1 MRYKKSVLVWFVVLL
16 CSLISALA
24 AVEFTLT
31 PSATTVTPGQVFTVT
46 VNLNIPSA
54 EAIRVANF
62 QLTPIISSGSGQ
74 LVTIVS
80 SSQGS
85 LGGQFPTETS
95 NGRDPSTG
103 SWNFGRSSQTP
114 VSGSGS
120 FAILTVCAGTWAGS
134 SCTAGNTGT
143 IRFDFTQASATVTA
157 LSSSIHSIS
166 QTALQRTVTI
176 GVANNPPVAYA
187 VTSTTTSGTVVQVT
201 LTGTDS
207 DGTIASYNI
216 VTNPTSGTLAGT
228 GNARTYTPNAG
239 FTGTDSFTYTVT
251 DDDGAVSTPATV
263 TITVQSAGRTCTE
276 SDWCGAWRVVADS
289 CGVRTCTT
297 PTLACTS
304 GQITMPILFRTCPP
318 PSCSAGEIACVVS
331 GISVCR
337 NLQMDNNNCGTC
349 GTACS
354 PGQVC
359 NAGVCSLAGTGISC
373 TSNTLICDTN
383 GHARLCNSAGD
394 GYVSSVDIDC
404 SASGLVCR
412 SGSCVSSGTALSSCT
427 PSEGVTVT
435 VGNSATC
442 NCDPISFGNGLLN
455 RHVVNNQCTVL
466 LGRIKLVFESGSNP
480 FQQMVEIVRLLRCYT
495 SGNRANCMLQ

>member
-1 MRYKKSVLVWFVVLL
+1 MNMNKILILILLLVTMPVVYADVIVV
-16 CSLISALA
+16 C
-24 AVEFTLT
+24 T
-31 PSATTVTPGQVFTVT
+31 PSNPTIGQAVSCNLQLSRSDANPTLSAVTFSISVTPPGILNPVATTALTNLPEGFTSIGTFTNGYTVSTTDLGRNPSSLGTLNFNAAANGQATVRLTFTSAENDVPSNVISQFTT
-46 VNLNIPSA
+46 VNSA
-54 EAIRVANF
+54 I
-62 QLTPIISSGSGQ
+62 
-74 LVTIVS
+74 
-80 SSQGS
+80 
-85 LGGQFPTETS
+85 
-95 NGRDPSTG
+95 
-103 SWNFGRSSQTP
+103 
-114 VSGSGS
+114 
-120 FAILTVCAGTWAGS
+120 
-134 SCTAGNTGT
+134 
-143 IRFDFTQASATVTA
+143 
-157 LSSSIHSIS
+157 
-166 QTALQRTVTI
+166 VTI

-276 SDWCGAWRVVADS
+276 SDWCGAWSVVADS

-412 SGSCVSSGTALSSCT
+412 SGSCVSSGTSLSTCPT
-427 PSEGVTVT
+427 DELAIYTVR
-435 VGNSATC
+435 NSATC

>member
-1 MRYKKSVLVWFVVLL
+1 MNVNKILILILLLVTMPVVYADVTVV
-16 CSLISALA
+16 C
-24 AVEFTLT
+24 T
-31 PSATTVTPGQVFTVT
+31 PSNPTIGQAVSCKLQLSRSDANPTLGAVTFSISLTLSVILNPASAALTNLPEGFTSLGTFTNGYPVSTPDLGRNPSSLGTLNFNAAANGQATVRLTFTSAENDVPSNVISQFTTV
-46 VNLNIPSA
+46 NSA
-54 EAIRVANF
+54 I
-62 QLTPIISSGSGQ
+62 
-74 LVTIVS
+74 
-80 SSQGS
+80 
-85 LGGQFPTETS
+85 
-95 NGRDPSTG
+95 
-103 SWNFGRSSQTP
+103 
-114 VSGSGS
+114 
-120 FAILTVCAGTWAGS
+120 
-134 SCTAGNTGT
+134 
-143 IRFDFTQASATVTA
+143 
-157 LSSSIHSIS
+157 
-166 QTALQRTVTI
+166 VTI

-276 SDWCGAWRVVADS
+276 SDWCGAWSVVADS